1 MSLREVIPSS
11 FTDLLNLFGISLQS
25 QKDNSFVLNGEV
37 LPVVLVGSTTQI
49 EAIST
54 PLLQDVPFSAGRVAG
69 PGAGA
74 VLADSG
80 VQQAGVYA
88 FKVMV
93 GQLLNSGNGTDW
105 AIQRRDAANAA
116 NIWEQIATM
125 YGSQP
130 GYYETSGTL
139 RLQVNER
146 VRVIEIT
153 ASALVTVQ
161 ANLWLQRIGD

>member
-54 PLLQDVPFSAGRVAG
+54 PLLQDVPFTAGRVAG

-74 VLADSG
+74 VLADTG
-80 VQQAGVYA
+80 AQAAGVYA

-93 GQLLNSGNGTDW
+93 GQLLNSGNGADW

-116 NIWEQIATM
+116 NVWEQIGTFYA
-125 YGSQP
+125 SQP
-130 GYYETSGTL
+130 GFFETSGTL

-146 VRVIEIT
+146 LRVIAVT
-153 ASALVTVQ
+153 AAALTTVQ
-161 ANLWLQRIGD
+161 ADIWLQRIGD